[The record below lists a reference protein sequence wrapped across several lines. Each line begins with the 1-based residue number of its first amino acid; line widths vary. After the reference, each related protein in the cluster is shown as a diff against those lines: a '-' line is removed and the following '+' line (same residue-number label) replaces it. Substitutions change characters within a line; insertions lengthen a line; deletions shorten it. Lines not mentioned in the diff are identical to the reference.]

1 MNQDK
6 LRELLLSMKE
16 QYERAL
22 GSGARVI
29 FVDEAVFSPNT
40 MLLRSWAAS
49 NLSIEVEDLRKRL
62 TT

>member
-16 QYERAL
+16 QYE
-22 GSGARVI
+22 GAVRRGAKVI

-40 MLLRSWAAS
+40 MLLRSWAS
-49 NLSIEVEDLRKRL
+49 RSRSIEVEDLRHKL

>member
-6 LRELLLSMKE
+6 LQDLLLSMKE

-22 GSGARVI
+22 ASGARVI

-40 MLLRSWAAS
+40 MLLRSWAAP
-49 NLSIEVEDLRKRL
+49 NRSIEVEDLRKRL